1 MRIAFVCFYDPERVL
16 FVTAKLLVQF
26 INIAGDPTIAKKRA
40 EMWRDVPYEKE
51 QMKTIVKQQM

>member
-1 MRIAFVCFYDPERVL
+1 
-16 FVTAKLLVQF
+16 VTAKLLVQF